1 MEFGGMQ
8 GRAGHANRDGKTG
21 TPVRSR
27 LINGPDPSHN
37 SFGPRL
43 FAKSEIELP
52 HANSVFKEITSKY
65 YCEATELFT
74 PQESAPMQ
82 ASATVIDF
90 MLHRKR
96 RQARAAAELMWA
108 MYAARAGLAVFT
120 AQATP
125 SSDTR
130 RA

>member
-1 MEFGGMQ
+1 M
-8 GRAGHANRDGKTG
+8 
-21 TPVRSR
+21 P
-27 LINGPDPSHN
+27 
-37 SFGPRL
+37 
-43 FAKSEIELP
+43 
-52 HANSVFKEITSKY
+52 
-65 YCEATELFT
+65 
-74 PQESAPMQ
+74 

-90 MLHRKR
+90 SLHRKR

-120 AQATP
+120 TQAAM